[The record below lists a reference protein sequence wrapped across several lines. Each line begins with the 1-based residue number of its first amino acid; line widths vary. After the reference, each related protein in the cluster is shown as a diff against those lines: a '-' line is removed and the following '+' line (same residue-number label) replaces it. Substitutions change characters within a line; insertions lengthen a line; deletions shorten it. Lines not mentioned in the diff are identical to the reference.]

1 MKKALKIT
9 GIVLLAVVVIL
20 AGLTIWQWRYVS
32 AVIDGIRLDEDQLG
46 QARVE
51 DAEKSIDSIS
61 QFMDSAIRPMTE
73 EEKAKIQSGE
83 LSQTEVMAQII
94 AEATGITLPDIAD
107 IPALDSGITD
117 DILPSSQG
125 GEGSD
130 AQSGEQGQ
138 NKTHDKSGGKT
149 SGTASS
155 DNASGSA
162 SVSSYDQLVANCV
175 SKLYTLQAQY
185 SGQLAGLAGR
195 AKAYYNE
202 QKAVSGAAAAK
213 SSAMSM
219 ATGEAASLESSC
231 DAKVEAA
238 LGELSAGLKSIGADA
253 SIVNELRSAYQ
264 REKSNQYKAFVNR
277 YMK

>member
-9 GIVLLAVVVIL
+9 GIVLLAIVVVL

-32 AVIDGIRLDEDQLG
+32 AVIDGLRMDEEQLG

-51 DAEKSIDSIS
+51 DAEKSIDSLN
-61 QFMDSAIRPMTE
+61 QFMDSDIRPMTE

-94 AEATGITLPDIAD
+94 AEATGITLPDITD
-107 IPALDSGITD
+107 IPALDSGIIE
-117 DILPSSQG
+117 DILPPSQG
-125 GEGSD
+125 SEGPDAPSNGQGKGET
-130 AQSGEQGQ
+130 
-138 NKTHDKSGGKT
+138 NDKSGGKT
-149 SGTASS
+149 SGTSS
-155 DNASGSA
+155 TENTSSSA
-162 SVSSYDQLVANCV
+162 PVSSYDQLVANCV

-202 QKAVSGAAAAK
+202 QKAANGAAAAK

-219 ATGEAASLESSC
+219 ATSEAAALEGSC